1 MTRPAPGTAEE
12 DIYERLIP
20 QMSRAG
26 RVVDLEAL
34 ATLAADIQRLGHKDK
49 GVRKAAKALGL
60 DPRWLPRRRRS

>member
-1 MTRPAPGTAEE
+1 M
-12 DIYERLIP
+12 
-20 QMSRAG
+20 
-26 RVVDLEAL
+26 VDLEAL